1 MIIFTPRLQYD
12 ITYFSFSKSRFIQM
26 IQLNERLLS
35 TAAAAASAGVG
46 VRQKIC
52 LNLSLK
58 TMIFCSSQSPLLL
71 LR

>member
-1 MIIFTPRLQYD
+1 MIKSNERRI
-12 ITYFSFSKSRFIQM
+12 SFS
-26 IQLNERLLS
+26 
-35 TAAAAASAGVG
+35 TAAVAAAAAAVAAAATAAAG